1 MSVKVAGPSAVSLFS
16 SAGIGDLGLLASGFD
31 VIASS
36 ELIKQ
41 RHDLYSANFPSAHC
55 FTGDIREHKEDLV
68 KYVRGKLNGDDLFL
82 LLATPPCQGM
92 STNGAG
98 KLLAEIRAGNR
109 PPMDERNRLIVPTM
123 DVVKALRPQWLVLE
137 NVPGM
142 QHAVILD
149 RAGKPINLL
158 EFIRREI
165 GPDYVGSSE
174 VVSCSD
180 YGVPQVRKRLITIF
194 TRHAEAAAYFR
205 KHGSFLPEG
214 GKTKPVTLRQ
224 AIGHLPA
231 LNPCIGPMSHQEF
244 HPLHYVQ
251 PMDPE
256 KYWWIENTREGETAF
271 NNQCVA
277 EGCGYTGNPPH
288 VDRTAADRADKTES
302 SALFC
307 RSCGSLLPRPS
318 LIDEHTGGRR
328 LIKGFHSAYRRM
340 RWDEPSHALT
350 RNFPFEA
357 SDNKIHPEQH
367 RPLSIYEAMILQTIA
382 DYDFSF
388 DLNGKRVG
396 RKVIADVIGESV
408 PPRLIEHISKRL
420 LTLSALSAL
429 TTSVVKDSSLID
441 QRRALPSRGPG
452 GRGSSAETAGFLA
465 RAGMGR

>member
-1 MSVKVAGPSAVSLFS
+1 MVAGPTAVSLFS
-16 SAGIGDLGLLASGFD
+16 SAGIGDLGLLPNGFD

-41 RHDLYSANFPSAHC
+41 RHDLYSANFPSARC
-55 FTGDIREHKEDLV
+55 FTGDIREHKAELV
-68 KYVRGKLNGDDLFL
+68 EHVRRRLDGEELFL
-82 LLATPPCQGM
+82 VLATPPCQGM

-109 PPMDERNRLIVPTM
+109 PPMDERNRLIIPTM
-123 DVVKALRPQWLVLE
+123 DVVNALRPKWLILE
-137 NVPGM
+137 NVPAM
-142 QHAVILD
+142 RHAMILG
-149 RAGKPINLL
+149 RTGEPINLL
-158 EFIRREI
+158 DFIRREI

-194 TRHAEAAAYFR
+194 TRDVQGAEYFR
-205 KHGSFLPEG
+205 QHGTFLSRV

-231 LNPCIGPMSHQEF
+231 LDPCAGPASRPEF

-251 PMDPE
+251 PMDAE
-256 KYWWIENTREGETAF
+256 KYWWIKNTPEGETAF

-277 EGCGYTGNPPH
+277 EGCGHTGNTPH
-288 VDRTAADRADKTES
+288 VDRTAADRADQSER

-307 RSCGSLLPRPS
+307 QACGALLPRPS
-318 LIDEHTGGRR
+318 LVDEQTRKRR

-340 RWDEPSHALT
+340 RWDEPARALT

-357 SDNKIHPEQH
+357 SDNKIHPDQN
-367 RPLSIYEAMILQTIA
+367 RPLSIYEAMVLQTIA

-388 DLNGKRVG
+388 HLNGRLVG

-408 PPRLIEHISKRL
+408 PPRLVEHISKRI
-420 LTLSALSAL
+420 LTLSAGALSGQ
-429 TTSVVKDSSLID
+429 DS
-441 QRRALPSRGPG
+441 
-452 GRGSSAETAGFLA
+452 LA
-465 RAGMGR
+465 A